1 MFYNF
6 LSSDAS
12 SFYKTDIWTSL
23 EKELE
28 NYRAEVVKIEQNKIF
43 ESVTLIQTEQ
53 LQITD
58 FSFFGKLN
66 NKFAW
71 NQYQKVGNCKII
83 YFELINTF
91 TLTWIFFGIV
101 LEFCASL
108 CIIAHS
114 FVLLKKTNVGLHSFF
129 G

>member
-58 FSFFGKLN
+58 FFFFGKLN

-71 NQYQKVGNCKII
+71 NQYEKVGNCKII

-91 TLTWIFFGIV
+91 TLTWI
-101 LEFCASL
+101 
-108 CIIAHS
+108 
-114 FVLLKKTNVGLHSFF
+114 LLA
-129 G
+129 

>member
-6 LSSDAS
+6 LSSDAY

-66 NKFAW
+66 NKFAR
-71 NQYQKVGNCKII
+71 NQYEKVGNCKII

-91 TLTWIFFGIV
+91 TLTWI
-101 LEFCASL
+101 
-108 CIIAHS
+108 
-114 FVLLKKTNVGLHSFF
+114 LLA
-129 G
+129 

>member
-43 ESVTLIQTEQ
+43 ESGTLIQTEQ

-66 NKFAW
+66 NKFAR
-71 NQYQKVGNCKII
+71 NQYEKVGNCKII

-91 TLTWIFFGIV
+91 TLTWI
-101 LEFCASL
+101 
-108 CIIAHS
+108 
-114 FVLLKKTNVGLHSFF
+114 LLA
-129 G
+129 